1 MNKLFVKDK
10 SFYIL
15 LFTLAFPVVCQNMIT
30 IGVNIMDTIMLGSY
44 GEIQLSGSSLAN
56 DFINLFQI
64 LCMGVG
70 CGAGV
75 LTAQYYGRQE
85 YENVRTTVTVMLRVI
100 CSIAL
105 GFTLLAWFIPDKI
118 MGIYTTDREV
128 IAKGVIYLRW
138 SLITFFLHGCTQTIT
153 LVLRT
158 VRDVKIPLYTSIGS
172 FFVNVFFNWVFIFG
186 NLGAPE
192 MQIAGAALGTVIARV
207 FEFSIVVGYFLFKE
221 KLIGFRLKHIFN
233 NTKEIFP
240 VYVKYSIPVI
250 FSDMLL
256 GLGNSAV
263 SVVIGHIGTSFVA
276 ANSIV
281 AMIQRL
287 CTTFTSGIGQASAV
301 ITGNTIGKGDLDRAF
316 LEGRTMIALSILLGI
331 ITGGVIL
338 LIGPSI
344 VNMYNIEQVTKDIAN
359 QLLMAI
365 SIMVVF
371 QSLQSVLTKGIL
383 RGGGDTKYVM
393 FADATFLWLV
403 SVPLGWVTGVTL
415 GMSAFIVYICLKIDW
430 IIKDILCMRRFF
442 QKKWIKEV

>member
-1 MNKLFVKDK
+1 MNKVFVKDK
-10 SFYIL
+10 GFYWL
-15 LFTLAFPVVCQNMIT
+15 LITLAFPVVFQNMIT
-30 IGVNIMDTIMLGSY
+30 IGVNIMDTIMLGAY

-56 DFINLFQI
+56 DYINLFQI

-75 LTAQYYGRQE
+75 LTAQYYGREE
-85 YENVRTTVTVMLRVI
+85 YDNVRTTVTIMLRVI
-100 CSIAL
+100 TAIAF
-105 GFTLLAWFIPDKI
+105 GFTLLAVFVPDKI
-118 MGIYTTDREV
+118 MGIYTKDADV

-138 SLITFFLHGCTQTIT
+138 SFLTFFLHGITQTIT
-153 LVLRT
+153 LILRT

-172 FFVNVFFNWVFIFG
+172 FFVNIFFNWVFIFG
-186 NLGAPE
+186 HLGAPE

-207 FEFSIVVGYFLFKE
+207 FEFSMIGSYFFFKE
-221 KLIGFRLKHIFN
+221 KLIGFRPKHIFN
-233 NTKEIFP
+233 RTKEIFP
-240 VYVKYSIPVI
+240 LYVKYSIPVI
-250 FSDMLL
+250 FSDSLL

-287 CTTFTSGIGQASAV
+287 CTVFTGGIGQAASV
-301 ITGNTIGKGDLDRAF
+301 VTGNSVGRGDFDKAYFEGK
-316 LEGRTMIALSILLGI
+316 TMIALSFLLGI
-331 ITGGVIL
+331 VTGGVIL
-338 LIGPSI
+338 LVGPAI
-344 VNMYNIEQVTKDIAN
+344 INVYNIEQATKAIAYE
-359 QLLMAI
+359 LLAAI

-415 GMSAFIVYICLKIDW
+415 GLPAFVVYICLKIDW
-430 IIKDILCMRRFF
+430 IIKDILCLGRFF
-442 QKKWIKEV
+442 KKTWIKQV